1 MATYNKK
8 SVDKAI
14 KRDTSIEPNE
24 ARLIHRLLRGRTTR
38 PEVVYKKAVNILKGN
53 AKC

>member
-14 KRDTSIEPNE
+14 ERDTSIKPTE
-24 ARLIHRLLRGRTTR
+24 ARLIHRLLQGRTTR
-38 PEVVYKKAVNILKGN
+38 PEVVYKKAVNILKRS